1 MARTRT
7 KWTEEAS
14 AELLTMYRNGKRL
27 KDIQKVLKNKH
38 GIETS
43 ISNICILGKN
53 GGRRPTVNLR
63 KRENKVIVNLTI
75 TVYGKDEL
83 DQLLIALKP
92 ITTYQHQSPSELRR
106 LKEGLQ

>member
-14 AELLTMYRNGKRL
+14 AELLTMYRKGKRL

-43 ISNICILGKN
+43 ISNVCILGRLDGN
-53 GGRRPTVNLR
+53 RPQVKMR
-63 KRENKVIVNLTI
+63 KRDNKVIVNLTI

-92 ITTYQHQSPSELRR
+92 ITTYQSPRELRR
-106 LKEGLQ
+106 LKERLQ